1 MFTEECDE
9 GQKMRDSMT
18 YILSS
23 NLTQWIKCNPSNRC
37 VRLLTSSTQQQ
48 CLNHI
53 SLMCL
58 RVSESPNQWFLFIC
72 SFWKWHLMT
81 TSVILSTSLL
91 TVLLAHMVAINWR
104 NQFKEAKGKGN
115 LSAHSKLLNQKERM
129 WSCEASWTGSPP
141 TASEAL
147 GLHRWWRT
155 TANKLGSISEFFQ
168 PVYLSTVLS
177 INLSVCLYGK
187 KLCALNFFRCGDRI
201 HPHTASEAHH
211 TVYTGLLSKTFWKKK
226 TYRHINAI
234 LSITIWADTCPKH
247 LMAMKLALTYF
258 AIWSTE
264 LFYAGKRCGG
274 DWHNKDH
281 TCEYRALI
289 ISVPF
294 PFYL

>member
-1 MFTEECDE
+1 
-9 GQKMRDSMT
+9 
-18 YILSS
+18 
-23 NLTQWIKCNPSNRC
+23 
-37 VRLLTSSTQQQ
+37 
-48 CLNHI
+48 
-53 SLMCL
+53 MCL
-58 RVSESPNQWFLFIC
+58 RVSESSNQWFLFIC

-226 TYRHINAI
+226 KSIDTSMPYWVSLYGLILARNTWWLWNWLWHILQSDP
-234 LSITIWADTCPKH
+234 LSYFMQGRGVVVTDTIK
-247 LMAMKLALTYF
+247 
-258 AIWSTE
+258 
-264 LFYAGKRCGG
+264 
-274 DWHNKDH
+274 
-281 TCEYRALI
+281 I
-289 ISVPF
+289 IHVNIGH
-294 PFYL
+294 